1 LADEP
6 LAKFA
11 LREIFFLLT
20 FYLVSGV
27 LPVSEAVVLPTIE
40 RLFNGGRAR
49 EQIGD
54 VFVIVV
60 IRIGEPRSPSKI
72 DIDRFRCI
80 RIELGDVLATTK
92 LGRVFLGIV
101 QIGRG
106 QTGKGGGKDSG
117 VNPVADNRC
126 FMGVQPDGTVC
137 SFWYSAGPPPT
148 LFTCTLILG
157 EACSNSF
164 TT

>member
-1 LADEP
+1 MGDEA

-20 FYLVSGV
+20 FYLVPGV
-27 LPVSEAVVLPTIE
+27 LAVFEAVVLPTIE
-40 RLFNGGRAR
+40 RLFDGGRPG

-54 VFVIVV
+54 VLVIVV
-60 IRIGEPRSPSKI
+60 IRIGEPRSPGKI
-72 DIDRFRCI
+72 DIDRFRGI
-80 RIELGDVLATTK
+80 RIELGDVLTTTK

-126 FMGVQPDGTVC
+126 FLGVQPDGEKC
-137 SFWYSAGPPPT
+137 GGFG
-148 LFTCTLILG
+148 IL
-157 EACSNSF
+157 
-164 TT
+164 